1 MSDHFQTFRTF
12 RTSSRKQGRDQGQDK
27 AGDREAGRSRPARAG
42 RAWRRGALAA
52 SVTLLAVATAA
63 CGGGGG
69 SGGSPVPAPEGSGG
83 SASSA
88 PSASAQAESG
98 GDGAPGASS
107 APPSSTASVRSA
119 PSAGQSGAGQA
130 AAASSRCTANQLGLS
145 LSAPDVGAG
154 NIRYDLRLVNKG
166 AGACVLRGFPGVS
179 LLAGDGALIGKPAA
193 REGEQLPAV
202 TLAPGGTA
210 DVTLH
215 TLNRGIKGSSCW
227 AAPSLLKIYPPGS
240 KDAMTLRTSTPVVC
254 GDTFTVT
261 AVRAG

>member
-1 MSDHFQTFRTF
+1 M
-12 RTSSRKQGRDQGQDK
+12 
-27 AGDREAGRSRPARAG
+27 
-42 RAWRRGALAA
+42 AA

-69 SGGSPVPAPEGSGG
+69 SGGSAASAPDGSGG
-83 SASSA
+83 SASSP
-88 PSASAQAESG
+88 PSSSYTESG
-98 GDGAPGASS
+98 GDGASGASS
-107 APPSSTASVRSA
+107 APPSARH
-119 PSAGQSGAGQA
+119 SGTGQA
-130 AAASSRCTANQLGLS
+130 AAASPRCTADQLGLS
-145 LSAPDVGAG
+145 LSAPDAGAG
-154 NIRYDLRLVNKG
+154 NIRYDLRLVNNG

-179 LLAGDGALIGKPAA
+179 LLAGDGATIGRPAT
-193 REGEQLPAV
+193 REGGQLPAV

-215 TLNRGIKGSSCW
+215 TLNKGIKGSSCW

-261 AVRAG
+261 AVRPG

>member
-1 MSDHFQTFRTF
+1 M
-12 RTSSRKQGRDQGQDK
+12 
-27 AGDREAGRSRPARAG
+27 
-42 RAWRRGALAA
+42 AA
-52 SVTLLAVATAA
+52 SMTLLAVATAA

-69 SGGSPVPAPEGSGG
+69 SGGSAASAPDGSGG

-88 PSASAQAESG
+88 PSASSSTSTESG

-107 APPSSTASVRSA
+107 APPSSAAAVRSA
-119 PSAGQSGAGQA
+119 PSARPSGTGQA
-130 AAASSRCTANQLGLS
+130 AAASPRCTADQLGLS
-145 LSAPDVGAG
+145 LSAPNAGAG
-154 NIRYDLRLVNKG
+154 NIRYDLRLVNNG

-179 LLAGDGALIGKPAA
+179 LLAGDGATIGRPAS

-215 TLNRGIKGSSCW
+215 TLNKGIKGSSCW

-240 KDAMTLRTSTPVVC
+240 RDAMTLRTSTPVVC

-261 AVRAG
+261 AVRSG

>member
-1 MSDHFQTFRTF
+1 MSDHFQTFRT
-12 RTSSRKQGRDQGQDK
+12 SSQEQGRNKDEIM
-27 AGDREAGRSRPARAG
+27 DREGGRETDRERGREADRPRPVRAG
-42 RAWRRGALAA
+42 KMWRRGALAA
-52 SVTLLAVATAA
+52 SITLLAVATAA
-63 CGGGGG
+63 CGGGG
-69 SGGSPVPAPEGSGG
+69 SGGSPASAPEGSGG
-83 SASSA
+83 
-88 PSASAQAESG
+88 
-98 GDGAPGASS
+98 DGAPAVSS
-107 APPSSTASVRSA
+107 APPSSTAPVQSA
-119 PSAGQSGAGQA
+119 PSAGQSGTGQA

-145 LSAPDVGAG
+145 LSAPDAGAG

-179 LLAGDGALIGKPAA
+179 LLAGDGAIIGKPAA

-215 TLNRGIKGSSCW
+215 TLNKGIKGSSCW
-227 AAPSLLKIYPPGS
+227 AAPSLLRIYPPGS

-261 AVRAG
+261 AVRSG

>member
-1 MSDHFQTFRTF
+1 M
-12 RTSSRKQGRDQGQDK
+12 
-27 AGDREAGRSRPARAG
+27 
-42 RAWRRGALAA
+42 AA
-52 SVTLLAVATAA
+52 SIGLLAFATAA

-69 SGGSPVPAPEGSGG
+69 GSPASAPEGSGG
-83 SASSA
+83 RASSA
-88 PSASAQAESG
+88 PSASAPVESG
-98 GDGAPGASS
+98 GDGAPSVSS
-107 APPSSTASVRSA
+107 APPSSKAPVQSA
-119 PSAGQSGAGQA
+119 PPAGQSVTGQA
-130 AAASSRCTANQLGLS
+130 AAASSRCTADQLGLS

-166 AGACVLRGFPGVS
+166 AGPCALRGFPGVS
-179 LLAGDGALIGKPAA
+179 LLAGDGAIIGKPAT

-227 AAPSLLKIYPPGS
+227 AAPSLLRIYPPGS
-240 KDAMTLRTSTPVVC
+240 KDAMTLRTSKPVVC

-261 AVRAG
+261 AVRSG

>member
-1 MSDHFQTFRTF
+1 MSRVSDHFQTFRT
-12 RTSSRKQGRDQGQDK
+12 SSREQGRDKDSLT
-27 AGDREAGRSRPARAG
+27 DREADRSRPARAG
-42 RAWRRGALAA
+42 RVWRRGALAA

-63 CGGGGG
+63 CGSGGG
-69 SGGSPVPAPEGSGG
+69 SGGSPASAPEGSGG

-88 PSASAQAESG
+88 PSVSAPAESG
-98 GDGAPGASS
+98 GDGAPGVSS
-107 APPSSTASVRSA
+107 TPPSSTAPVQAA
-119 PSAGQSGAGQA
+119 PSAGQSGTGQA

-145 LSAPDVGAG
+145 LSAPDAGAG
-154 NIRYDLRLVNKG
+154 NIRYDLRLINKG

-179 LLAGDGALIGKPAA
+179 LLAGDGATIGRPAA

-215 TLNRGIKGSSCW
+215 TLNKGIKGSSCW

-240 KDAMTLRTSTPVVC
+240 KDAMTLRTSAPVVC

-261 AVRAG
+261 AVRSG

>member
-1 MSDHFQTFRTF
+1 M
-12 RTSSRKQGRDQGQDK
+12 
-27 AGDREAGRSRPARAG
+27 
-42 RAWRRGALAA
+42 AA

-69 SGGSPVPAPEGSGG
+69 SGGSAASAPDSSGG

-88 PSASAQAESG
+88 PPASSATESG
-98 GDGAPGASS
+98 GDGAPGTSS
-107 APPSSTASVRSA
+107 APPSTAASVHSA
-119 PSAGQSGAGQA
+119 PPARASGTGQA
-130 AAASSRCTANQLGLS
+130 AAASARCTADRLGLS

-154 NIRYDLRLVNKG
+154 NIRYDLRLVNNG

-179 LLAGDGALIGKPAA
+179 LLAGDGATIGKPAT

-215 TLNRGIKGSSCW
+215 TLNKGIKGSSCW

-261 AVRAG
+261 AVRPG

>member
-1 MSDHFQTFRTF
+1 M
-12 RTSSRKQGRDQGQDK
+12 
-27 AGDREAGRSRPARAG
+27 
-42 RAWRRGALAA
+42 AA

-69 SGGSPVPAPEGSGG
+69 SGGSAASAPDGSGG

-88 PSASAQAESG
+88 PPASSATESG
-98 GDGAPGASS
+98 GDGAPGTSS
-107 APPSSTASVRSA
+107 APPSTAASVHSA
-119 PSAGQSGAGQA
+119 PPARASGTGQA
-130 AAASSRCTANQLGLS
+130 AAASARCTADRLGLS

-154 NIRYDLRLVNKG
+154 NIRYDLRLVNNG

-179 LLAGDGALIGKPAA
+179 LLAGDGATIGKPAT

-215 TLNRGIKGSSCW
+215 TLNKGIKGSSCW

-240 KDAMTLRTSTPVVC
+240 KDAMTLRASTPVVC

-261 AVRAG
+261 AVRPG

>member
-1 MSDHFQTFRTF
+1 M
-12 RTSSRKQGRDQGQDK
+12 
-27 AGDREAGRSRPARAG
+27 
-42 RAWRRGALAA
+42 AA

-69 SGGSPVPAPEGSGG
+69 SGGSAASAPDGSGG

-88 PSASAQAESG
+88 PPASSATESG
-98 GDGAPGASS
+98 GDGAPGTSS
-107 APPSSTASVRSA
+107 APPSTAASVHSA
-119 PSAGQSGAGQA
+119 PQARASGTGQA
-130 AAASSRCTANQLGLS
+130 AAASARCTADRLGLS

-154 NIRYDLRLVNKG
+154 NIRYDLRLVNNG

-179 LLAGDGALIGKPAA
+179 LLAGDGATIGKPAT

-215 TLNRGIKGSSCW
+215 TLNKGIKGSSCW

-261 AVRAG
+261 AVRPG

>member
-1 MSDHFQTFRTF
+1 MSDHFQTF

-42 RAWRRGALAA
+42 RAWRGGALAA

-69 SGGSPVPAPEGSGG
+69 SGGSPVSAPEGSGG
-83 SASSA
+83 AASSA
-88 PSASAQAESG
+88 PSASAPAESG

-107 APPSSTASVRSA
+107 APPSSTASARSA

-261 AVRAG
+261 AVRPG

>member
-1 MSDHFQTFRTF
+1 M
-12 RTSSRKQGRDQGQDK
+12 
-27 AGDREAGRSRPARAG
+27 
-42 RAWRRGALAA
+42 AA

-69 SGGSPVPAPEGSGG
+69 SGGSAASAPDGSGG

-88 PSASAQAESG
+88 PPASSATESG
-98 GDGAPGASS
+98 GDGAPGTSS
-107 APPSSTASVRSA
+107 APPSTAASVHSA
-119 PSAGQSGAGQA
+119 PPARASGTGQA
-130 AAASSRCTANQLGLS
+130 AAASARCTADRLGLS

-154 NIRYDLRLVNKG
+154 NIRYDLRLVNNG

-179 LLAGDGALIGKPAA
+179 LLAGDGATIGKPAT

-215 TLNRGIKGSSCW
+215 TLNKGIKGSSCW

-261 AVRAG
+261 AVRPG